1 MSKQFSFVNFSGLNL
16 VNKCIVVFRTL
27 EVPILLEVFI
37 CGLWN
42 LWKFH

>member
-27 EVPILLEVFI
+27 EVPLNEL
-37 CGLWN
+37 
-42 LWKFH
+42 KFGYLF